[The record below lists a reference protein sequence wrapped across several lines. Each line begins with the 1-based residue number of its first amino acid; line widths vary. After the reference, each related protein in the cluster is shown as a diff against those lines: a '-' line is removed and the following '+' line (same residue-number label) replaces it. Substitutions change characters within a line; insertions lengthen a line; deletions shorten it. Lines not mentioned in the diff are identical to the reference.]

1 MFLQMLALSLLSAP
15 AQAGG
20 KPLTVDVD
28 NVRMVTDLVPDL
40 YMDDPWSRSSE
51 DPGDSL
57 PYKWSELMRPGEW
70 DQLVLRS
77 DPDKP
82 TIHQLIGPAVISF
95 RLIPAE
101 SVDLHTTGEIQAYW
115 TEQGWR
121 WPTIRELLVIS
132 QLPIIRDVGRV
143 NKSLITMAQ
152 AETVSG
158 PIDLAV
164 EYEPFLG
171 FQPRLNFFDCRP
183 DKVFP
188 VSRKKHEAFFVAV
201 IP

>member
-1 MFLQMLALSLLSAP
+1 MFLQILVLSLLSTP

-40 YMDDPWSRSSE
+40 YMDDPWSRSS
-51 DPGDSL
+51 DDLGDSL

-77 DPDKP
+77 DPDRP
-82 TIHQLIGPAVISF
+82 TIHQPIGPAVISF

-121 WPTIRELLVIS
+121 WPTIRELLAIS
-132 QLPIIRDVGRV
+132 LLPAVRGTGRT
-143 NKSLITMAQ
+143 NEGLITMAQ
-152 AETVSG
+152 AETASG
-158 PIDLAV
+158 RTDLAV
-164 EYEPFLG
+164 AYDPG
-171 FQPRLNFFDCRP
+171 FGIQPRLNFFDCQA

-188 VSRKKHEAFFVAV
+188 VSREKHEAFFVAV